1 MTIRVKFDK
10 DGSFK
15 KEMNNIMNY
24 SLGFLDGVQK
34 GKNQLMHIIGKESI
48 EVLKEFIDANARVN
62 PEALH
67 HVYEWY
73 MTGSPDARLFDL
85 QYTVSGL
92 GLSFKSTFSQS
103 TSIKNGSTVPFYD
116 KARIMENGIP
126 VTIKPVRSPVLV
138 FEDNGETVFTKNPVS
153 VANPGG
159 GAVNGSFERTFDM
172 FFEQYFT
179 QSFLKASGML
189 DYLSNPI
196 AYKKNL
202 EKGKRGGR
210 AVGVTTGYR
219 WIANVKVS

>member
-1 MTIRVKFDK
+1 
-10 DGSFK
+10 
-15 KEMNNIMNY
+15 
-24 SLGFLDGVQK
+24 
-34 GKNQLMHIIGKESI
+34 
-48 EVLKEFIDANARVN
+48 
-62 PEALH
+62 LH

-126 VTIKPVRSPVLV
+126 VTIKPVSSPVLV